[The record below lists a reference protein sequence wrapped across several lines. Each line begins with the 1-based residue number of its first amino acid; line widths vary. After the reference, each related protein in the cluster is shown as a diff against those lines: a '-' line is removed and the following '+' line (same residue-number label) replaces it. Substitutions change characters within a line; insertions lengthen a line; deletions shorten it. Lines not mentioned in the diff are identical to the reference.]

1 VLNGGGQNPS
11 QGGLS
16 CTGAP
21 LQRKEVVHIGGTSAS
36 GRLFLGLAVLLLL
49 VLTLLVTLAQAP
61 KVDQANATAILTLV
75 TAGAVAIERVIE
87 ALWTVVGANG
97 KQWWPFSAVGERVDN
112 LLGELNANLVPLQEQ
127 ANTMLEGAGEGA
139 GMIGIYFP
147 NLQQAQWLAN
157 TLNALGPSNRRA
169 RNLAKAA
176 STSAQ
181 WFETA
186 DVPEAITGAAQRVRY
201 TANTLTNFLDT
212 FNDNPARRLIS
223 ILLGCI
229 IGVIAAWV
237 LGLDALQA
245 TLGTKPFQNVG
256 TTITGIAMGLG
267 ANPTHEL
274 IKTLQETKQ
283 RRRTA

>member
-1 VLNGGGQNPS
+1 
-11 QGGLS
+11 
-16 CTGAP
+16 
-21 LQRKEVVHIGGTSAS
+21 VVDIGGTSAS
-36 GRLFLGLAVLLLL
+36 GRLFLGLAVFVLLL
-49 VLTLLVTLAQAP
+49 LTLLVTLAQAP

-97 KQWWPFSAVGERVDN
+97 RPWWPFTEVGERVGN
-112 LLGELNANLVPLQEQ
+112 LLEQLNADLVPLREH
-127 ANTMLEGAGEGA
+127 ANAMLQDAGEGA
-139 GMIGIYFP
+139 EMMGTYFP
-147 NLQQAQWLAN
+147 NLRQTQWLTT

-176 STSAQ
+176 STSAR

-186 DVPEAITGAAQRVRY
+186 DVPEPITGAANRVKY
-201 TANTLTNFLDT
+201 TADTLTNFLDT

-229 IGVIAAWV
+229 IGITAAGV

-245 TLGTKPFQNVG
+245 TLGTKPFGNVG
-256 TTITGIAMGLG
+256 TTITGFAMGLG

-283 RRRTA
+283 SRRTA

>member
-1 VLNGGGQNPS
+1 MD
-11 QGGLS
+11 
-16 CTGAP
+16 
-21 LQRKEVVHIGGTSAS
+21 IGGTSAS
-36 GRLFLGLAVLLLL
+36 GRVFLVLAVLVLLG
-49 VLTLLVTLAQAP
+49 LTLLVTLVPAP

-87 ALWTVVGANG
+87 ALWTVVGASG
-97 KQWWPFSAVGERVDN
+97 RPWWPFTEVGERVDDLLGDLN
-112 LLGELNANLVPLQEQ
+112 NNLDPLLGEAT
-127 ANTMLEGAGEGA
+127 AMLGGMEEGAEMA
-139 GMIGIYFP
+139 THFP
-147 NLQQAQWLAN
+147 NLHQAEWLAG

-169 RNLAKAA
+169 RGLAKA
-176 STSAQ
+176 TSRSAR
-181 WFETA
+181 WFRNAE
-186 DVPEAITGAAQRVRY
+186 VPETVRRAADRVQF

-229 IGVIAAWV
+229 IGLIAAGV

-245 TLGTKPFQNVG
+245 TLGTKPFGNIG
-256 TTITGIAMGLG
+256 TTITGFAMGLG
-267 ANPTHEL
+267 ANPAHEL

>member
-1 VLNGGGQNPS
+1 MGG
-11 QGGLS
+11 
-16 CTGAP
+16 
-21 LQRKEVVHIGGTSAS
+21 ISAS
-36 GRLFLGLAVLLLL
+36 GQRFLGLAVLVLL

-61 KVDQANATAILTLV
+61 KVAQANATAILTLI

-87 ALWTVVGANG
+87 ALWTVVGASG
-97 KQWWPFSAVGERVDN
+97 RPWWPFTEVGERVGN
-112 LLGELNANLVPLQEQ
+112 LLDQLNADLEPLQGH
-127 ANTMLEGAGEGA
+127 ATAMLQDAGEGA
-139 GMIGIYFP
+139 EMMGTYFP
-147 NLQQAQWLAN
+147 NLRQGQWLATN
-157 TLNALGPSNRRA
+157 LDALGPSNRRA
-169 RNLAKAA
+169 RNLAQAA
-176 STSAQ
+176 STSAN
-181 WFETA
+181 WFENA
-186 DVPEAITGAAQRVRY
+186 DVPEAITGAANRVQY

-229 IGVIAAWV
+229 IGVFAAWV
-237 LGLDALQA
+237 LSLDALQA
-245 TLGTKPFQNVG
+245 TLGTKPFGNVG